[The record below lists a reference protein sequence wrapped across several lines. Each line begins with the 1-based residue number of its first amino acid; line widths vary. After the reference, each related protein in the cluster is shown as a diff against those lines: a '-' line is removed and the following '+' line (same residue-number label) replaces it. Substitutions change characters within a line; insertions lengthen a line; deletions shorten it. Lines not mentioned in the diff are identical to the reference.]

1 MRAVKTV
8 DFQDAMN
15 RVASHDHGD
24 QASKEKRV
32 STTDLLDLSGFAP
45 VPRSAR
51 GPAVNEQGYY
61 VNRVERNL
69 YWVTDGPY
77 QLAFLTTSGGIRR
90 AVDEIASANGV
101 SNKLNYR
108 HVDTGGTA

>member
-24 QASKEKRV
+24 QASKDKAV
-32 STTDLLDLSGFAP
+32 NTPDLLDLSGFAP
-45 VPRSAR
+45 VPRSAL
-51 GPAVNEQGYY
+51 GPDVNEQGYY
-61 VNRVERNL
+61 VDRVERNL
-69 YWVTDGPY
+69 YWVTDGTY
-77 QLAFLTTSGGIRR
+77 ESAFLTTSDSIRR

-101 SNKLNYR
+101 NNKMNYR
-108 HVDTGGTA
+108 HIDTGGTW

>member
-24 QASKEKRV
+24 QASKENPV
-32 STTDLLDLSGFAP
+32 STTDPLDLF
-45 VPRSAR
+45 
-51 GPAVNEQGYY
+51 
-61 VNRVERNL
+61 
-69 YWVTDGPY
+69 
-77 QLAFLTTSGGIRR
+77 RR

-101 SNKLNYR
+101 SNKMNYR
-108 HVDTGGTA
+108 HVDTGGTW